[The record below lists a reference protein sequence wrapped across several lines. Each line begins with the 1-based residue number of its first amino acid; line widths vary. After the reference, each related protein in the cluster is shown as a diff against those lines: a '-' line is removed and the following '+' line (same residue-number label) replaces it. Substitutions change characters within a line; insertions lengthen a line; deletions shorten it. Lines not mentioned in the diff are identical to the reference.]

1 MIDFELAQLR
11 QNPEWQLVLSA
22 YYAEHLQAKATTEEF
37 DGWLDRVTI
46 VEGVKD
52 EHLPRIHGKLIAL
65 SFLKFDLTT
74 RTSGVRYQ
82 MSQSGLRAVNRTL
95 DDADDDPA
103 ELAQSA

>member
-1 MIDFELAQLR
+1 MINFELEQLR
-11 QNPEWQLVLSA
+11 QNSEWELVLSA
-22 YYAEHLQAKATTEEF
+22 YYAEHLQTQATAEDF
-37 DGWLDRVTI
+37 DGWLNRVAV

-65 SFLKFDLTT
+65 GFLKFDLTT

-82 MSQSGLRAVNRTL
+82 ISQSGLRAVNRTL
-95 DDADDDPA
+95 DDAEDDPT